1 MPSPRLGKDE
11 FARRFRARFY
21 DPAFAPLAGEIDRL
35 LAVAWDAYSQSRK
48 SPRTHPAGRGFADPS
63 YQLSDEWRAA
73 SLAVQA
79 AERQQKDPASAP
91 SVLLINGAARNE
103 HTCPGEMSKSYRL
116 AMLAREIF
124 EAESDLD

>member
-1 MPSPRLGKDE
+1 MPSTRLDKDE

-21 DPAFAPLAGEIDRL
+21 DPAFEAHAAEIDRL
-35 LAVAWDAYSQSRK
+35 LEVAWDAYSHSRK
-48 SPRTHPAGRGFADPS
+48 SPRTHPAGPGFADPK

-73 SLAVQA
+73 SLAIQA
-79 AERQQKDPASAP
+79 AERQQKDPAAAP

-116 AMLAREIF
+116 AELAREIF
-124 EAESDLD
+124 EAEKD